1 MLSSFF
7 SDLHMAGKKSKK
19 EIKSKKPKKT
29 NSKVKGTKKQTTGK
43 TSKKAS
49 EEGDTSG
56 IIVIDD
62 ELQVDKDAEHEE
74 RKAYLEEARSQ
85 ESSD

>member
-1 MLSSFF
+1 
-7 SDLHMAGKKSKK
+7 MAGKKSKK

-29 NSKVKGTKKQTTGK
+29 NSKVKGKKKQTTGK
-43 TSKKAS
+43 TSKNAS
-49 EEGDTSG
+49 EGGDNSG

-62 ELQVDKDAEHEE
+62 EIKVDKDAEHEE
-74 RKAYLEEARSQ
+74 RRAYLEEARSQ

>member
-29 NSKVKGTKKQTTGK
+29 DSKVKGTKKQTTDK

>member
-29 NSKVKGTKKQTTGK
+29 NSKVKGTKKQTTDK

>member
-1 MLSSFF
+1 MLFSFF
-7 SDLHMAGKKSKK
+7 SDLHMAQKKSKK

-29 NSKVKGTKKQTTGK
+29 NSKVKGTKKQTTDK